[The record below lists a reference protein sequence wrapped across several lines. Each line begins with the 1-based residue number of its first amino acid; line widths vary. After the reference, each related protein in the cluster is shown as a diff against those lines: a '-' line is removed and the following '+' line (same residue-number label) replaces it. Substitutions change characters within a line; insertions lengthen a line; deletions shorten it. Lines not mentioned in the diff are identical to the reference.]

1 VLKYEVK
8 GYKMDEE
15 LERKLNSI
23 IKLKTVINHSMNM
36 TDQKLKN
43 TITRIVRL
51 DNEIASEDKQKT
63 IEHFFNLLKKEEE
76 EKGK

>member
-1 VLKYEVK
+1 
-8 GYKMDEE
+8 MDEE